1 LKILLVE
8 DDELLGDGL
17 RAGLML
23 SAFSVDWAR
32 DGRTALRA
40 LGDNAYDACILDLG
54 LPGKDGLSVLRDL
67 RRSGKPVPV
76 LVLTARDTQE
86 DKIAGLDSG
95 ADDYLTKP
103 FDLDELLARLRAL
116 LRRAKGVVSPV
127 IQHGRIRLD
136 PVSRQVS
143 RNGEAVSLS
152 GREYALLLDFLTHPK
167 HIRSRSQLEE
177 SLYAWGEEV
186 GSNTIEVYI
195 HHLRKKLGA
204 GVILT
209 LRGRGYQL
217 GDALGDTVGDA
228 GP

>member
-8 DDELLGDGL
+8 DDALLGDGI

-23 SAFSVDWAR
+23 SAFAVDWV
-32 DGRTALRA
+32 RTGELALRA
-40 LGDNAYDACILDLG
+40 LADNAYDACILDLG
-54 LPGKDGLSVLRDL
+54 LPGKDGLAVLREM
-67 RRSGKPVPV
+67 RRGGQSTPV

-103 FDLDELLARLRAL
+103 FDLPELLARLRAL
-116 LRRAKGVVSPV
+116 IRRACGVVSPV
-127 IQHGRIRLD
+127 LEHGELALD
-136 PVSRQVS
+136 PVTHRVT
-143 RNGEAVSLS
+143 RAGEEVALS
-152 GREYALLLDFLTHPK
+152 AREYALLLDFLAHPK
-167 HIRSRSQLEE
+167 HIRTRGQLEE

-186 GSNTIEVYI
+186 GSNTVEVYI

-204 GVILT
+204 DVIRT

-217 GDALGDTVGDA
+217 GDPA
-228 GP
+228 P

>member
-1 LKILLVE
+1 
-8 DDELLGDGL
+8 
-17 RAGLML
+17 ML
-23 SAFSVDWAR
+23 SAFAVDWVR
-32 DGRTALRA
+32 NGELALHA
-40 LGDNAYDACILDLG
+40 LTDTAYDACILDLG
-54 LPGKDGLSVLRDL
+54 LPGKDGLAVLREL
-67 RRSGKPVPV
+67 RRGGRATPV

-116 LRRAKGVVSPV
+116 IRRACGVVSPV
-127 IQHGRIRLD
+127 IEHGDLMLD

-143 RNGEAVSLS
+143 RGGEAVALS
-152 GREYALLLDFLTHPK
+152 GREYALLLDFLTHPR
-167 HIRSRSQLEE
+167 HIRTRGQLEE

-186 GSNTIEVYI
+186 GSNTVEVYI

-204 GVILT
+204 DVIRT

-217 GDALGDTVGDA
+217 GDART
-228 GP
+228 

>member
-8 DDELLGDGL
+8 DDPLLGDGI
-17 RAGLML
+17 RAGLTL
-23 SAFSVDWAR
+23 SAFAVDWVR
-32 DGRTALRA
+32 NGELALHA
-40 LGDNAYDACILDLG
+40 LTDTPYDACILDLG
-54 LPGKDGLSVLRDL
+54 LPGKDGLAVLREL
-67 RRSGKPVPV
+67 RRAGRATPV
-76 LVLTARDTQE
+76 LVLTARDTQD

-116 LRRAKGVVSPV
+116 IRRACGVVSPV
-127 IQHGRIRLD
+127 IEHGDITLD

-143 RNGEAVSLS
+143 RGGEAVSLS

-167 HIRSRSQLEE
+167 HIRTRGQLEE

-186 GSNTIEVYI
+186 GSNTVEVYI

-204 GVILT
+204 DVVRT

-217 GDALGDTVGDA
+217 GDART
-228 GP
+228 